1 MHHVCGQIKWIL
13 NVLDWPKSSFGGF
26 PYDLMGKPKAL
37 ANPIYTKNKEIGMY
51 VVCVYGVWVCE

>member
-1 MHHVCGQIKWIL
+1 MYWIGQKVHSGFFHMIL
-13 NVLDWPKSSFGGF
+13 WENPNF
-26 PYDLMGKPKAL
+26 L